1 MSPVLNNKDII
12 RLLEKSPPII
22 EGLLDIEKQLQPGGI
37 DLTVQKI
44 ASFSSSGAIGYENK
58 ERILSDTSPLSF
70 SSSGTINLATG
81 CYLITYNEIVHL
93 PQNIMALGLPRS
105 SLLRCGVNIHTA
117 VWDAGYSGRSQS
129 LLVIYNPMG
138 FLLHR
143 NAKVLQLIFCQLSH
157 PVKQGYTGIF
167 QGENI

>member
-12 RLLEKSPPII
+12 WLLEKSPPII
-22 EGLLDIEKQLQPGGI
+22 EGLLDIEKQLQPSGI
-37 DLTVQKI
+37 DLTVQTVS
-44 ASFSSSGAIGYENK
+44 SFSSPGAIGYENK

-70 SSSGTINLATG
+70 TDSGTINLATG
-81 CYLITYNEIVHL
+81 CYLITYNEVVHL

-129 LLVIYNPMG
+129 LLVVYNPLG

-157 PVKQGYTGIF
+157 PVEQGYNGIF